1 MKTLLAFLGMVLVV
15 ASSTALHASEPTGF
29 YVLVEDVQLVQ
40 TAKELDG
47 IKIRGVFMG
56 EIDMMGDR
64 VNLTSPIRVPPK
76 RGWVYFSLP
85 KDPTKH
91 RLAQLEWVDLASIAK
106 ANTSLPTD
114 QKKCVAFGSSHSP
127 RLSGAWDG
135 VIGLVQDAEPR
146 VSAMAYPVD
155 HGMYLLRQG
164 SEPDRRLKE
173 EAKKSTPQ

>member
-1 MKTLLAFLGMVLVV
+1 MKTLLAFLGVVLVV
-15 ASSTALHASEPTGF
+15 ASSPALHASEPTGF

-56 EIDMMGDR
+56 EIDMVNDR
-64 VNLTSPIRVPPK
+64 VNLTSPARVPPK

-85 KDPTKH
+85 QDPTKH
-91 RLAQLEWVDLASIAK
+91 RLAQLEWADLASIAK

-114 QKKCVAFGSSHSP
+114 QKKCVAFGSSHSL
-127 RLSGAWDG
+127 RLVEWPG
-135 VIGLVQDAEPR
+135 VIGLVRDKEPT

-164 SEPDRRLKE
+164 SDPDRQLKE